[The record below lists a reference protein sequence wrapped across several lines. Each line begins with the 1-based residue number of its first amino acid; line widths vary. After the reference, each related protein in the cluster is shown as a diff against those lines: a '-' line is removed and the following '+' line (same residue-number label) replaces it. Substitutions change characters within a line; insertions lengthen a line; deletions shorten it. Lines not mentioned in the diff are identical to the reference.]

1 MMATAREGIGG
12 GNQQSVAAS
21 LKNQFDP
28 PLSSSRAEID
38 RAGGKFALILCRI
51 FFLVGAKP
59 LPWPM
64 LAKDNHVV
72 RKYCGYNVL
81 QQRQPGNAARLCQ
94 SCHSCHAPHAV
105 QPDRNNKKAGIMGQ
119 GIVSFHRS
127 WGLAVALVCVSP
139 IAYAEVQD
147 YVQAGIIKVVH
158 GDVQVLRQGAVQKP
172 AEATSPQAASPQ
184 IFAHV
189 GDRLFSGDRV
199 VTGDGAAVGITL
211 RDDTLVSLGPK
222 STFVLEQYNF
232 NESSGEGN
240 VAVRVVKGTLR
251 YVTGLIGKHAP
262 ERQQVMT
269 PTATIGI
276 RGTDFIV
283 DVASE

>member
-1 MMATAREGIGG
+1 
-12 GNQQSVAAS
+12 
-21 LKNQFDP
+21 
-28 PLSSSRAEID
+28 
-38 RAGGKFALILCRI
+38 
-51 FFLVGAKP
+51 
-59 LPWPM
+59 
-64 LAKDNHVV
+64 
-72 RKYCGYNVL
+72 
-81 QQRQPGNAARLCQ
+81 
-94 SCHSCHAPHAV
+94 
-105 QPDRNNKKAGIMGQ
+105 MGQ

>member
-1 MMATAREGIGG
+1 
-12 GNQQSVAAS
+12 
-21 LKNQFDP
+21 
-28 PLSSSRAEID
+28 
-38 RAGGKFALILCRI
+38 
-51 FFLVGAKP
+51 
-59 LPWPM
+59 
-64 LAKDNHVV
+64 
-72 RKYCGYNVL
+72 
-81 QQRQPGNAARLCQ
+81 
-94 SCHSCHAPHAV
+94 
-105 QPDRNNKKAGIMGQ
+105 MGQ
-119 GIVSFHRS
+119 GSVSFHRS
-127 WGLAVALVCVSP
+127 WGLTVALCCVGP
-139 IAYAEVQD
+139 VAHAEVQD
-147 YVQAGIIKVVH
+147 YVQAGIVKVVR
-158 GDVQVLRQGAVQKP
+158 GEVQVQRQGAGAPAAVQQT
-172 AEATSPQAASPQ
+172 ASPQAASSPV
-184 IFAHV
+184 FLHV

-199 VTGDGAAVGITL
+199 VTADGAAVGITL

-222 STFVLEQYNF
+222 SSFVLEQYNF

>member
-1 MMATAREGIGG
+1 MHQT
-12 GNQQSVAAS
+12 S
-21 LKNQFDP
+21 
-28 PLSSSRAEID
+28 
-38 RAGGKFALILCRI
+38 
-51 FFLVGAKP
+51 
-59 LPWPM
+59 
-64 LAKDNHVV
+64 
-72 RKYCGYNVL
+72 
-81 QQRQPGNAARLCQ
+81 
-94 SCHSCHAPHAV
+94 HAD
-105 QPDRNNKKAGIMGQ
+105 QPDRDNKKAGIMGQ
-119 GIVSFHRS
+119 GIVLFHRS
-127 WGLAVALVCVSP
+127 WGLAIALVCVSP
-139 IAYAEVQD
+139 LAYAEVQD
-147 YVQAGIIKVVH
+147 YVQAGIIKVVR
-158 GDVQVLRQGAVQKP
+158 GDVQVLRQGAAQKP
-172 AEATSPQAASPQ
+172 AQASGAQAASPPSTSPPV
-184 IFAHV
+184 IVHV

>member
-1 MMATAREGIGG
+1 MR
-12 GNQQSVAAS
+12 Q
-21 LKNQFDP
+21 
-28 PLSSSRAEID
+28 
-38 RAGGKFALILCRI
+38 
-51 FFLVGAKP
+51 GA
-59 LPWPM
+59 
-64 LAKDNHVV
+64 
-72 RKYCGYNVL
+72 
-81 QQRQPGNAARLCQ
+81 
-94 SCHSCHAPHAV
+94 
-105 QPDRNNKKAGIMGQ
+105 
-119 GIVSFHRS
+119 VSFQRS
-127 WGLAVALVCVSP
+127 WGIAIALCSVGTVAH
-139 IAYAEVQD
+139 ADVQD
-147 YVQAGIIKVVH
+147 YVQAGIVKVVR
-158 GDVQVLRQGAVQKP
+158 GDVLVQRQGAAAQKP
-172 AEATSPQAASPQ
+172 GQPASQQTVSPQVSV
-184 IFAHV
+184 HV
-189 GDRLFSGDRV
+189 GDRLFAGDRV
-199 VTGDGAAVGITL
+199 VTADGAAVGITL